1 MSNALKRM
9 LLVNVACMGGATFFI
24 YLNAYLLAHDLQEYH
39 VGLCD
44 AGFWIISV
52 ILQPWLGPQLDKR
65 GRVIFLRWGL
75 VLLIAAALGY
85 AFVPPHVQY
94 IFPLRVLQGAG
105 FALYLTA
112 AWAWISDHAPPEK
125 VHTIFGI
132 FGVSSLV
139 GSIIGPVAANIIR
152 HDQPPYDD
160 KHVFLAAAGLLAMA
174 FTVLLTLK
182 DAPRDI
188 VNEGGEEASLWTLG
202 QRPNL
207 RGPLVGSLS
216 FGLAVG
222 SLFAFAAAYLQSIG
236 IHSVSALFVVLTLVA
251 AAGRVFCGKLSQRF
265 GAAPLIAP
273 CLLSL
278 ALGSGGLGALQWLE
292 HPPLSLVLG
301 IGALAGVGYGLVYPL
316 LNALA
321 YERLHSHERG
331 RGVSLVAACI
341 DAGNAT
347 GAALAGFIA
356 HKYGEGDMFLAMGLL
371 VALTGILSKLSDRP
385 GQPPELHSMP
395 TVGINPE

>member
-24 YLNAYLLAHDLQEYH
+24 YLNAYLLSHDLQEYH

-52 ILQPWLGPQLDKR
+52 LLQPWLGPQLDQR

-75 VLLIAAALGY
+75 LLLIAAALGY
-85 AFVPPHVQY
+85 AFVPPHVHY

-105 FALYLTA
+105 FALYLTS

-125 VHTIFGI
+125 MHSIFGI
-132 FGVSSLV
+132 FGVSSLL

-160 KHVFLAAAGLLAMA
+160 KHVFLAAAALLGVALL
-174 FTVLLTLK
+174 VLLTLR

-188 VNEGGEEASLWTLG
+188 VQEEGESASLWRLAR
-202 QRPNL
+202 RPHL

-236 IHSVSALFVVLTLVA
+236 VQSVSALFVVLTLVA
-251 AAGRVFCGKLSQRF
+251 GGGRAFCGRLSQRF
-265 GAAPLIAP
+265 GASPLIAP

-278 ALGSGGLGALQWLE
+278 ALGSAGLGGLQWLTQ
-292 HPPLSLVLG
+292 PPMALVLA
-301 IGALAGVGYGLVYPL
+301 IGGVAGVGYGLVYPL

-321 YERLHSHERG
+321 YERLSSHERG

-341 DAGNAT
+341 DLGNAT
-347 GAALAGFIA
+347 GAALAGVIA

-371 VALTGILSKLSDRP
+371 VALTGILSKFSDRP
-385 GQPPELHSMP
+385 GPS
-395 TVGINPE
+395 

>member
-9 LLVNVACMGGATFFI
+9 LLVNMACMGGATFFI

-52 ILQPWLGPQLDKR
+52 LLQPWLGPQLDKR
-65 GRVIFLRWGL
+65 GRTVFLRCGV

-85 AFVPPHVQY
+85 AYVPAHVRF

-105 FALYLTA
+105 FALYLTS

-125 VHTIFGI
+125 MHAIFGF
-132 FGVSSLV
+132 FGVSSLA

-160 KHVFLAAAGLLAMA
+160 KHVFMAAAALLSVALLVL
-174 FTVLLTLK
+174 FTLS
-182 DAPRDI
+182 DAPRDV
-188 VNEGGEEASLWTLG
+188 VNSEGEDASLWALAR
-202 QRPNL
+202 RPHL

-236 IHSVSALFVVLTLVA
+236 VQSVSALFVVLTLVA
-251 AAGRVFCGKLSQRF
+251 AAGRVFCGRLSQRF

-278 ALGSGGLGALQWLE
+278 AVGSGGLGALQWAD
-292 HPPLSLVLG
+292 HPSMLMVLG
-301 IGALAGVGYGLVYPL
+301 IGAVAGIGYGLVYPL

-321 YERLHSHERG
+321 YERLRAHERG

-341 DAGNAT
+341 DLGNAS
-347 GAALAGFIA
+347 GAALAGAIA
-356 HKYGEGDMFLAMGLL
+356 HKYGEGDMFLVLGLL
-371 VALTGILSKLSDRP
+371 VALTGILSRLSDRFDEP
-385 GQPPELHSMP
+385 SAEP
-395 TVGINPE
+395 GINPS